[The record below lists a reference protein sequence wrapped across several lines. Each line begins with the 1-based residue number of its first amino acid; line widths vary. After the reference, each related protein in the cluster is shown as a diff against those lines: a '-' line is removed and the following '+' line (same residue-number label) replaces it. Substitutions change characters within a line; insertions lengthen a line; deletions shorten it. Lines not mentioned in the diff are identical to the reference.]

1 MCSNQK
7 CIDKLFVDI
16 NIISHIK
23 TGQKLSVNGS
33 NIRIEQQDL
42 YTIVKRWW
50 FKESREIS
58 INYINEMV
66 DDIDIILETL
76 LECDSKLNT
85 VSRFKDKLEKFLH
98 GISNL
103 SKTYVGDN
111 YIISKL
117 ELITERISDKIV
129 IISEYLINKNYVK
142 KNNLVD
148 LIKSPSQNLIIEPEQ
163 VDVCNSELNQSQTEN
178 YDSDEHKYV
187 KRRKCKS

>member
-16 NIISHIK
+16 NIISQIK

-42 YTIVKRWW
+42 FTIVKRWW

-76 LECDSKLNT
+76 LECDSKLHT

-117 ELITERISDKIV
+117 ELVTERVSDKIG
-129 IISEYLINKNYVK
+129 IISEYLGSKNFIK
-142 KNNLVD
+142 KNNLIVSNGSNE
-148 LIKSPSQNLIIEPEQ
+148 LVKNPEPEQ
-163 VDVCNSELNQSQTEN
+163 TELINSELTQTEN
-178 YDSDEHKYV
+178 SDSDEHKCV
-187 KRRKCKS
+187 KRRKCKN